1 MHGRAGREKLPGKVV
16 IQTYNPQSFAIECS
30 KEQNYDLFYNT
41 EIKLREQLKYPPF
54 CDIIVIG
61 FSGENEKEIKDSSLY
76 VYNLMKKNLEKY
88 GINVFQAMPSPIDKI
103 QNKLRWRIIA
113 KGNVTQ
119 EVTII
124 INKCLQNIY
133 QKNLKYTNIY
143 VDINPNNM
151 MWAELKLIVKEKGMV
166 VKWH

>member
-1 MHGRAGREKLPGKVV
+1 MHGRAGRENLPGKVI
-16 IQTYNPQSFAIECS
+16 IQTYNPNNFAIECS

-41 EIKLREQLKYPPF
+41 EIKLRKQLKYPPF
-54 CDIIVIG
+54 CDIIVVG
-61 FSGENEKEIKDSSLY
+61 FSGINEQEIINYSNYFYSL
-76 VYNLMKKNLEKY
+76 LSKNLEKY
-88 GINVFQAMPSPIDKI
+88 QIKVFPAMPSPIDKI

-113 KGNVTQ
+113 KGKVTP

-133 QKNLKYTNIY
+133 QKNLKHTGIY

-151 MWAELKLIVKEKGMV
+151 M
-166 VKWH
+166 

>member
-1 MHGRAGREKLPGKVV
+1 MRGRAGREKIPGKVI
-16 IQTYNPQSFAIECS
+16 IQTYNPNSFAIECA
-30 KEQNYDLFYNT
+30 KEQNYNLFYNT
-41 EIKLREQLKYPPF
+41 EIKLRKQLKYPPF
-54 CDIIVIG
+54 CDIIVVG
-61 FSGENEKEIKDSSLY
+61 FSGENEQEIINASNYFYSL
-76 VYNLMKKNLEKY
+76 LIKNLEKY
-88 GINVFQAMPSPIDKI
+88 QINVFPAMPSPIDKI

-113 KGNVTQ
+113 KGTVTP

-151 MWAELKLIVKEKGMV
+151 M
-166 VKWH
+166 

>member
-1 MHGRAGREKLPGKVV
+1 M
-16 IQTYNPQSFAIECS
+16 
-30 KEQNYDLFYNT
+30 
-41 EIKLREQLKYPPF
+41 KYPPF

-88 GINVFQAMPSPIDKI
+88 RINVFQAMPSPIDKI

-113 KGNVTQ
+113 KGNVTT

-133 QKNLKYTNIY
+133 QKNIKYTNIY

-151 MWAELKLIVKEKGMV
+151 M
-166 VKWH
+166 

>member
-1 MHGRAGREKLPGKVV
+1 MRGRAGREKIPGKVI
-16 IQTYNPQSFAIECS
+16 IQTYNPNSFAIECA
-30 KEQNYDLFYNT
+30 KEQNYNLFYNT
-41 EIKLREQLKYPPF
+41 EIKLRKQLKYPPF
-54 CDIIVIG
+54 CDIIVVG
-61 FSGENEKEIKDSSLY
+61 FSGENEQEIINASNYFYSL
-76 VYNLMKKNLEKY
+76 LIKNLEKY
-88 GINVFQAMPSPIDKI
+88 QINIFPAMPSPIDKI

-113 KGNVTQ
+113 KGTVTP

-151 MWAELKLIVKEKGMV
+151 M
-166 VKWH
+166 